1 MESYCIDLSH
11 IHISGYSNGGT
22 FTYRMF
28 SYSELELGAFGAVSG
43 APFISAGDVPK
54 TPRSLIDFHGLDDW
68 TVPRQY
74 DHSPGEGP
82 VGQARTTLRLL
93 CAVVIMD
100 TLIHLASL
108 RLGWRRHE
116 FSGPSSRTIR
126 QPSMTKFLAFDL

>member
-82 VGQARTTLRLL
+82 VGQ
-93 CAVVIMD
+93 V
-100 TLIHLASL
+100 
-108 RLGWRRHE
+108 
-116 FSGPSSRTIR
+116 RTIMSWDALYYYYKPEYLDLVADSFNCAAWE
-126 QPSMTKFLAFDL
+126 PSHAYGWY